1 MFGGAPGAS
10 LPPEPPPAART
21 QVFGG
26 VPAAQS
32 EPPPSARTQV
42 FGGAANLLGTI
53 ASAFSIAQA
62 QSLLEF
68 FLTSAM
74 AKVLTL
80 LAIIIIL
87 MIRPQGL
94 FTAKV
99 RT

>member
-1 MFGGAPGAS
+1 VPRLTMTVGYDPRFSSGDYGVWVAC
-10 LPPEPPPAART
+10 PPDKY
-21 QVFGG
+21 
-26 VPAAQS
+26 
-32 EPPPSARTQV
+32 
-42 FGGAANLLGTI
+42 
-53 ASAFSIAQA
+53 AQA

-80 LAIIIIL
+80 LTIIIIL

-94 FTAKV
+94 FTTKV